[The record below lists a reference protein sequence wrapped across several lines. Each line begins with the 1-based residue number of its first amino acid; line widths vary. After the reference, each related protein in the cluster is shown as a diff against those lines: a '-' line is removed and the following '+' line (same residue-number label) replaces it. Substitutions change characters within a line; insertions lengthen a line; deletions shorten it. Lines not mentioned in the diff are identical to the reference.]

1 MTADDLAPYVTR
13 PSAAMVLTLQDK
25 RVHLFHE
32 ERFPLQAP
40 SYYSEMIEN
49 PNVFYMFPE
58 INSAIEFEA
67 YHGVVYWFSRQA
79 RCQTL

>member
-1 MTADDLAPYVTR
+1 MAADDLAPYVTR

-40 SYYSEMIEN
+40 SYY

-67 YHGVVYWFSRQA
+67 YHGVVY
-79 RCQTL
+79 